1 MSNDARWY
9 NHSMEERTIS
19 SIPELETYAK
29 GVLESLSGL
38 PHEGAVVLAL
48 AGDLGAGK
56 TAFVKVLAKE
66 LGITEHITSPTF
78 VIMKTYEI
86 NPVARNQ
93 KPESTDPGATG
104 FGFRVLTHIDA
115 YRLESA
121 HELEV
126 LGWKELL
133 ADPDALIAIEW
144 PEKVP
149 GAIPQNAH
157 HFVFE
162 HVDETTRKITQT
174 K

>member
-1 MSNDARWY
+1 MN
-9 NHSMEERTIS
+9 EQVIQ
-19 SIPELETYAK
+19 SIPELEACAQS
-29 GVLESLSGL
+29 VLADLASM

-56 TAFVKVLAKE
+56 TAFVKAVAKG
-66 LGITEHITSPTF
+66 LGITEHVTSPTF
-78 VIMKTYEI
+78 VIMKTYDLPPTT
-86 NPVARNQ
+86 N
-93 KPESTDPGATG
+93 KG
-104 FGFRVLTHIDA
+104 FKTLTHIDA

-162 HVDETTRKITQT
+162 HVDETTRKIIQT
-174 K
+174 D

>member
-56 TAFVKVLAKE
+56 TAFVKAVAKE

-78 VIMKTYEI
+78 VIMKMYDLLVEG
-86 NPVARNQ
+86 N
-93 KPESTDPGATG
+93 KATRQQ
-104 FGFRVLTHIDA
+104 FGFKTLVHIDA

-126 LGWKELL
+126 LGWKELC

-162 HVDETTRKITQT
+162 HIDETTRKITYNR
-174 K
+174 

>member
-56 TAFVKVLAKE
+56 TAFVKAVAKE

-78 VIMKTYEI
+78 VIMKTYDLLVEG
-86 NPVARNQ
+86 N
-93 KPESTDPGATG
+93 KATRQQ
-104 FGFRVLTHIDA
+104 FGFKSLTHIDA

-133 ADPDALIAIEW
+133 ADPDALIAVEW

-149 GAIPQNAH
+149 GTIPQNAH

-162 HVDETTRKITQT
+162 HVDETTRKITKT
-174 K
+174 I

>member
-1 MSNDARWY
+1 MD
-9 NHSMEERTIS
+9 ERIIS
-19 SIPELETYAK
+19 SIEELETYAK
-29 GVLESLSGL
+29 SVLSDLSFL

-48 AGDLGAGK
+48 MGDLGAGK
-56 TAFVKVLAKE
+56 TAFVKAVAKE

-78 VIMKTYEI
+78 VIMKTYDLPPTT
-86 NPVARNQ
+86 NH
-93 KPESTDPGATG
+93 G
-104 FGFRVLTHIDA
+104 FKTLTHIDA

-149 GAIPQNAH
+149 GAMPSNAQ

-162 HVDETTRKITQT
+162 HVDETTRKISS

>member
-1 MSNDARWY
+1 MNEQAIRSILELDIYA
-9 NHSMEERTIS
+9 HDVLADLGSM
-19 SIPELETYAK
+19 
-29 GVLESLSGL
+29 

-56 TAFVKVLAKE
+56 TAFVKAIAKE
-66 LGITEHITSPTF
+66 LGITEHVTSPTF
-78 VIMKTYEI
+78 VIMKTYDLPPTT
-86 NPVARNQ
+86 NH
-93 KPESTDPGATG
+93 G
-104 FGFRVLTHIDA
+104 FKTLTHIDA

-126 LGWKELL
+126 LGWNELL

-149 GAIPQNAH
+149 GTIPNNAH
-157 HFVFE
+157 HFAFE
-162 HVDETTRKITQT
+162 HVDETTRKITRA